1 MRKTLLGLIG
11 FLFVICSFGQELTV
25 DIEVDSLK
33 VIQTVEIPTK
43 EIGFGIPYGKVFISK
58 ASLIETWENELALWE
73 DELDKASQN
82 KDWQIENYKK
92 SELYLEFVKR
102 QEKIFF
108 EYVSDDSVSQIQ
120 QIEEQIPET
129 DTLYYMENYLKE
141 TICNLLDIG
150 EFEVLIDN
158 KRIENVIK
166 AKVRRTTKYYETI
179 STEYI
184 VNDSIHFWICPPIIQ
199 SDFVVD
205 PEDVYVPEPPK
216 D

>member
-1 MRKTLLGLIG
+1 MRKILLGLIG
-11 FLFVICSFGQELTV
+11 FLFVVSSSGQELTV
-25 DIEVDSLK
+25 DVEVDTLK
-33 VIQTVEIPTK
+33 VIQTTVIPTK
-43 EIGFGIPYGKVFISK
+43 EICFGIPHGKVFISK
-58 ASLIETWENELALWE
+58 ASLIETWDNELALWE
-73 DELDKASQN
+73 DELDKSSQN

-92 SELYLEFVKR
+92 SELYLEFLKR

-108 EYVSDDSVSQIQ
+108 EYVIDDSVSQTQ
-120 QIEEQIPET
+120 QNEEQRPKT

-150 EFEVLIDN
+150 EFEVQIDN

-166 AKVRRTTKYYETI
+166 AKVSRTTKYYETI

-184 VNDSIHFWICPPIIQ
+184 VNDSIHFWICPPIIH
-199 SDFVVD
+199 SDFAVD
-205 PEDVYVPEPPK
+205 PEDMYVPEPPK

>member
-1 MRKTLLGLIG
+1 MRKILLGLIG
-11 FLFVICSFGQELTV
+11 FLFVIDSSGQELTV
-25 DIEVDSLK
+25 DVEVDTLK

-43 EIGFGIPYGKVFISK
+43 EICFGIPYGKVFISK
-58 ASLIETWENELALWE
+58 ASLIETWDNELALWE

-102 QEKIFF
+102 QENLFF
-108 EYVSDDSVSQIQ
+108 EYVSDDSDSLIQ
-120 QIEEQIPET
+120 QIEEQRPET

-141 TICNLLDIG
+141 TVCNLLDIG
-150 EFEVLIDN
+150 EFEVQVDN

-184 VNDSIHFWICPPIIQ
+184 VNDSIYFWICPPIIH

-205 PEDVYVPEPPK
+205 PEDMYVPEPPK

>member
-1 MRKTLLGLIG
+1 MKKILLGLIG
-11 FLFVICSFGQELTV
+11 FLCVICSSGQEFTV
-25 DIEVDSLK
+25 DVEVDTLK
-33 VIQTVEIPTK
+33 VIQTVKIPTK
-43 EIGFGIPYGKVFISK
+43 EIGFGIPYGKVFICK
-58 ASLIETWENELALWE
+58 ASLIETWENEL
-73 DELDKASQN
+73 DKASQ
-82 KDWQIENYKK
+82 KKEWQIENYKK
-92 SELYLEFVKR
+92 SESYLEFVKR
-102 QEKIFF
+102 QEKLYF
-108 EYVSDDSVSQIQ
+108 EYLSNDSISQMQ
-120 QIEEQIPET
+120 QIEEQRPET

-141 TICNLLDIG
+141 TVCNLLEIG
-150 EFEVLIDN
+150 EFEVQIDN

-205 PEDVYVPEPPK
+205 PEDMYVPEPQK

>member
-1 MRKTLLGLIG
+1 MRKILLGLIG
-11 FLFVICSFGQELTV
+11 LLFVICSSGQELTV
-25 DIEVDSLK
+25 DVEVDTLK

-58 ASLIETWENELALWE
+58 ASLIETWDNELALWE
-73 DELDKASQN
+73 DELDKAPQN
-82 KDWQIENYKK
+82 KDWLIENYKK

-102 QEKIFF
+102 QEKLFF
-108 EYVSDDSVSQIQ
+108 EYLGDDSDFQTRQID
-120 QIEEQIPET
+120 EQRPET

-141 TICNLLDIG
+141 TVCNLLDIG
-150 EFEVLIDN
+150 EFEVQIDN

-166 AKVRRTTKYYETI
+166 AKVSRTTKYYEWI

-199 SDFVVD
+199 SDFVFD
-205 PEDVYVPEPPK
+205 PEDMYVPEPPK